1 MSKWNQVISPS
12 KPDTVNRAG
21 GEAFTETPEVAL
33 VNLVL
38 TSFMKDKF
46 YEATKDEQA
55 RLTGL
60 LTQVDPQFAAK
71 AAIYARKKFGMRS
84 ITHFTSA
91 WIAKNV
97 HGSTWARKFFENVVH
112 RVDDVTEILSCY
124 ATLNGSLHPIPMA
137 LKRGLAAAL
146 SGFSEY
152 ALAKYRGEAK
162 ALKLVDA
169 VNLLHPRHSEALK
182 ALVAGTLK
190 SADTWES
197 AISAAGK
204 AEGGEQAVGAK
215 KKEEW
220 ARLIKERK
228 LGYFALIRN
237 IRNIAEAGI
246 DDGAFAELLKQLQ
259 NPEAIKKSL
268 VMPFRILVAYK
279 VAQSLG
285 RSYRQRTQS
294 KVVVSETTLLAEAL
308 SAALDLALV
317 NVPELPGR
325 TLVALDRSASM
336 RCAINRRSFGE
347 TPVPILVSDV
357 GAIFAAALGKKGADV
372 MTFHDRARYERFN
385 RKDSIVSIA
394 EGITNESGGTN
405 FHSIF
410 ECAQAAYDRIIILS
424 DMQAWVGHATPAD
437 AFKRYCQKH
446 RCNPHVYCFNL
457 VSYGDTQFP
466 ANKVYQLAGFSDKV
480 FNTMALLE
488 TDRLALVKEIKAI
501 ELGQK

>member
-1 MSKWNQVISPS
+1 MSKWNQVVTAT
-12 KPDTVNRAG
+12 KADTVNRAG

-33 VNLVL
+33 VNLLL

-46 YEATKDEQA
+46 YETAKDEQA

-60 LTQVDPQFAAK
+60 LGKVDPQFAAK
-71 AAIYARKKFGMRS
+71 AAIYARKRFGMRS

-97 HGSTWARKFFENVVH
+97 HGSKWARGFFEKAAST
-112 RVDDVTEILSCY
+112 RVDDVTEILACY
-124 ATLNGSLHPIPMA
+124 AALNGSLHPIPMA

-146 SGFSEY
+146 SRFSEY
-152 ALAKYRGEAK
+152 ALSKYKGEGK

-169 VNLLHPRHSEALK
+169 VNLVHPRHTPALT
-182 ALVAGTLK
+182 ALVKGTLK
-190 SADTWES
+190 PADTWES

-204 AEGGEQAVGAK
+204 TEGGEEAVTAK

-220 ARLIKERK
+220 ARLIKERR

-237 IRNIAEAGI
+237 IRNIAEAGL
-246 DDGAFAELLKQLQ
+246 DDDAFAEFLKQIQ

-279 VAQSLG
+279 VSQSLG
-285 RSYRQRTQS
+285 RTFRQRARGS
-294 KVVVSETTLLAEAL
+294 VVFSETALLAEAL

-317 NVPELPGR
+317 NVPDLPGR

-336 RCAINRRSFGE
+336 TTAINQRSFGE
-347 TPVPILVSDV
+347 TPVPIMVSDV
-357 GAIFAAALGKKGADV
+357 GAIFAAALAKKGADV
-372 MTFHDRARYERFN
+372 MTFSDSAKYERLFN

-394 EGITNESGGTN
+394 ESVTNQSGGTN

-410 ECAQAAYDRIIILS
+410 ENAQAAYDRIIMLS
-424 DMQAWVGHATPAD
+424 DMQAWVGYATPED
-437 AFKRYCQKH
+437 AFKRYRQKYG
-446 RCNPHVYCFNL
+446 CSPHVYCFNL
-457 VSYGDTQFP
+457 TSYGDTQFP
-466 ANKVYQLAGFSDKV
+466 ASKVYQLSGLSDKV
-480 FNTMALLE
+480 FDTMALLE
-488 TDRLALVKEIKAI
+488 TDRLALVKEINAI
-501 ELGQK
+501 EL

>member
-1 MSKWNQVISPS
+1 MSKWNQVISTS

-33 VNLVL
+33 VNLLL
-38 TSFMKDKF
+38 TSFMKDNKF
-46 YEATKDEQA
+46 YQTAKDEQT
-55 RLTGL
+55 RLASL
-60 LTQVDPQFAAK
+60 LGKVDPQFAAK
-71 AAIYARKKFGMRS
+71 ASIYARKRFGMRS

-97 HGSTWARKFFENVVH
+97 HGSTWARKFFKNVVY

-124 ATLNGSLHPIPMA
+124 AALNGSLHPIPMA
-137 LKRGLAAAL
+137 LKRGLAEAL

-152 ALAKYRGEAK
+152 SLAKYRGEAK
-162 ALKLVDA
+162 VLKLVDA
-169 VNLLHPRHSEALK
+169 VNLLHPRHTEALK
-182 ALVAGTLK
+182 ALVSGTLK

-204 AEGGEQAVGAK
+204 TEGGEAAVDAK

-246 DDGAFAELLKQLQ
+246 DDEAFEELLKQLQ

-268 VMPFRILVAYK
+268 VMPFRLLVAYK

-285 RSYRQRTQS
+285 RSFRQRAQGRIA
-294 KVVVSETTLLAEAL
+294 VSETVLLAEAL
-308 SAALDLALV
+308 SDALDLALV
-317 NVPELPGR
+317 NVPDLPGR

-336 RCAINRRSFGE
+336 TTAINQRSFGE
-347 TPVPILVSDV
+347 TPVPIMVSDV

-372 MTFHDRARYERFN
+372 MTFHDRASYERFN

-394 EGITNESGGTN
+394 ERITNQSGGTN
-405 FHSIF
+405 FRSIF
-410 ECAQAAYDRIIILS
+410 ESARAAYDRIIILS
-424 DMQAWVGHATPAD
+424 DMQAWVGYSTPED
-437 AFKRYCQKH
+437 AFKRYREKYNCS
-446 RCNPHVYCFNL
+446 PHVYCFNL
-457 VSYGDTQFP
+457 ASYGDTQFP

-480 FNTMALLE
+480 FDTMALLE
-488 TDRLALVKEIKAI
+488 TDRLALVKEINAI
-501 ELGQK
+501 EL

>member
-1 MSKWNQVISPS
+1 MSKWNQVVTATKS
-12 KPDTVNRAG
+12 DTVNRAG

-33 VNLVL
+33 VNLLL

-46 YEATKDEQA
+46 YETAKDEQT
-55 RLTGL
+55 RLASL
-60 LTQVDPQFAAK
+60 LSQVDPQFAAK
-71 AAIYARKKFGMRS
+71 ASIYARKRFGMRS

-91 WIAKNV
+91 WIARNV
-97 HGSTWARKFFENVVH
+97 HGSTWARKFFKNVVH

-124 ATLNGSLHPIPMA
+124 AALNGSLHPIPMA
-137 LKRGLAAAL
+137 LKRGLGEAL
-146 SGFSEY
+146 SRFSEY

-169 VNLLHPRHSEALK
+169 VNLLHPQHTDALK
-182 ALVAGTLK
+182 ALVGGTLEP
-190 SADTWES
+190 ADTWES

-204 AEGGEQAVGAK
+204 VEGGEKAVEAK

-228 LGYFALIRN
+228 LAYFALIRN
-237 IRNIAEAGI
+237 VRNIAEAGL
-246 DDGAFAELLKQLQ
+246 DDDAFAELLKQIQ

-285 RSYRQRTQS
+285 CSFRQRAQGS
-294 KVVVSETTLLAEAL
+294 VVFSETALLAEAL

-317 NVPELPGR
+317 NVPDLPGR

-336 RCAINRRSFGE
+336 TIAINQRSFGE
-347 TPVPILVSDV
+347 TPVPIMVSDV

-372 MTFHDRARYERFN
+372 MTFSDTAKYERFN

-394 EGITNESGGTN
+394 EGVTNASGGTN
-405 FHSIF
+405 FQAIF
-410 ECAQAAYDRIIILS
+410 ERAQAAYDRIIILS
-424 DMQAWVGHATPAD
+424 DMQAWVGFSAPED
-437 AFKRYCQKH
+437 AFKRYRQKYN
-446 RCNPHVYCFNL
+446 CSPHVYCFNL
-457 VSYGDTQFP
+457 ASYGDTQFP
-466 ANKVYQLAGFSDKV
+466 ENKVYQLAGFSDKV
-480 FNTMALLE
+480 FDTMALLE
-488 TDRLALVKEIKAI
+488 TDRLALVKEINAI
-501 ELGQK
+501 EL